1 MRQTNWKD
9 IAELVGIAA
18 IVVSLLVLAFEV
30 NQSGKQLELAASAD
44 SVDSFAQAME
54 VLVQDEELSRLI
66 YRAEQAYHELDE
78 FEKWRVGRYLDGY
91 MSMSE
96 QDYLVLI
103 QIGGMDIAGFVD
115 DMREYMDMRM
125 YREYWGQSENRH
137 GPEFQQFV
145 NELLADLDSK

>member
-1 MRQTNWKD
+1 MKETNWKE

-18 IVVSLLVLAFEV
+18 IVVSLLVLAYEV

-44 SVDSFAQAME
+44 SVDSFTQAME
-54 VLVQDEELSRLI
+54 ILVQDEELSRLI
-66 YRAEQAYHELDE
+66 YRAEQAYHELDD

-96 QDYLVLI
+96 QDYLVLV
-103 QIGGMDIAGFVD
+103 QIGGMDIAGFMD
-115 DMREYMDMRM
+115 DMREYMDMPV
-125 YREYWGQSENRH
+125 YREYWAQSENRH

-145 NELLADLDSK
+145 NELLADLDGV